1 MKFKSWLLETHH
13 DNSSTSP
20 LTSKDT
26 ILVFHGFDDIID
38 AIQSA
43 RSGFS
48 GRLRA
53 PRKFSY
59 ESNNNPKGLFV
70 TIDENI
76 ARKFAGSVKGGCVIG
91 FVSKY
96 EELEPPVWPTGG
108 YAAEGQ
114 FAPSFKGTPD
124 RIRTKRKFEN
134 EFQNNPNLPPHIKN
148 SKNPYLAYLLFET
161 GEKQALFIGN
171 LNPNRIMFFSEQN
184 DNWKK
189 QTLGEFLG
197 KHKDVNLEED
207 PSFKAR
213 SGYLKHTYKLFLPE
227 EDFSGE
233 KFLERIPYKKNITSS
248 LEHMADSVLN
258 SENHKKEFLQTFA
271 TYIWPNQYAKAFSW
285 LIDNFANKQK

>member
-1 MKFKSWLLETHH
+1 MRFKSWLLEAHH
-13 DNSSTSP
+13 HNSSMIPLSP
-20 LTSKDT
+20 NDT
-26 ILVFHGFDDIID
+26 ILVFHGFDDMID

-76 ARKFAGSVKGGCVIG
+76 ARRFTDSRGCVIG
-91 FVSKY
+91 FVAKY

-108 YAAEGQ
+108 YAVQGQ
-114 FAPSFKGTPD
+114 FAPSFKGPPD

-148 SKNPYLAYLLFET
+148 SKNPYLAYLLFES

-171 LNPNRIMFFSEQN
+171 LNPNRIMFFSEGG
-184 DNWKK
+184 DSWKK
-189 QTLGEFLG
+189 QTLEEFLE
-197 KHKDVNLEED
+197 KHKDVDLSKD

-213 SGYLKHTYKLFLPE
+213 SGYLKHTDKLFLPE

-233 KFLERIPYKKNITSS
+233 EFIKRFPYKKDITSN
-248 LEHMADSVLN
+248 LGHMADRILN
-258 SENHKKEFLQTFA
+258 SEDHKQEFLQAFNH
-271 TYIWPNQYAKAFSW
+271 YIWPNQYTKAFSW
-285 LIDNFANKQK
+285 LIDNFAGNRQK